1 MMNSVE
7 TFKKHLATFPFASET
22 EWTGRRLDKKDLFR
36 SEKSLN
42 ATAHC
47 HCGEEKSKKV
57 QFCAS
62 CWDRLP
68 IRERFRYVATL
79 NAMEAAVEACH
90 ATLTP
95 A

>member
-7 TFKKHLATFPFASET
+7 TFKKHLETFPFTSET

-36 SEKSLN
+36 SEKALN
-42 ATAHC
+42 ATAQC
-47 HCGEEKSKKV
+47 HCGEEKSEKG

-68 IRERFRYVATL
+68 VRERARYVATL
-79 NAMEAAVEACH
+79 TALEDAIASCH
-90 ATLTP
+90 ATLPTT
-95 A
+95 